1 MKNKFFVLVVV
12 LILLDQFVKIII
24 HYNMTLYSDISI
36 LGDLFKLHHIQ
47 NPGMAF
53 GINFDFKYTKL
64 ILSLFRVIASII
76 IGYYLY
82 LLISRKSNKMLLVCI
97 SMILAGAIGNVID
110 SVFYGI
116 IFDNAPLNSPIN
128 LFYGQV
134 IDMFYID
141 IWEGYIPSSI
151 PILGGTYLS
160 LWPVFNLADSY
171 IFVGVAVLIIFQKN
185 FILEN
190 QIK

>member
-1 MKNKFFVLVVV
+1 
-12 LILLDQFVKIII
+12 
-24 HYNMTLYSDISI
+24 
-36 LGDLFKLHHIQ
+36 
-47 NPGMAF
+47 MAF

-82 LLISRKSNKMLLVCI
+82 LLISRKSNKMLLVCM

-116 IFDNAPLNSPIN
+116 IFDNAPLNSPFN

>member
-1 MKNKFFVLVVV
+1 MRNKFFVLVVV
-12 LILLDQFVKIII
+12 LILLDHFVKIII
-24 HYNMTLYSDISI
+24 HYNMPLYSEISI

-82 LLISRKSNKMLLVCI
+82 LLISRKSNKILLVCM

-116 IFDNAPLNSPIN
+116 IFNNAPLNSPFN

-141 IWEGYIPSSI
+141 IWEGYIPSYI

-171 IFVGVAVLIIFQKN
+171 IFIGVAILIIFQKN

>member
-1 MKNKFFVLVVV
+1 MSSK
-12 LILLDQFVKIII
+12 
-24 HYNMTLYSDISI
+24 H
-36 LGDLFKLHHIQ
+36 
-47 NPGMAF
+47 

-82 LLISRKSNKMLLVCI
+82 LLISRKSNKILLVCM

-116 IFDNAPLNSPIN
+116 IFNNAPLNSPFN

-141 IWEGYIPSSI
+141 IWEGYIPSYV

-171 IFVGVAVLIIFQKN
+171 IFIGVAILIIFQKN